1 MYELKLGTPSGDIL
15 IGLKPEAAEAVKQA
29 VFAALLAQAR
39 AEAQTAS
46 AGEEA
51 GKTAPKP
58 SRPRSAA
65 QTAYGGSNVNPDSP
79 MQKAIRA
86 ALDVSLPSP
95 SEPLTVAQ
103 VTALLGEFKEASVQV
118 ALGSFYREGKMSR
131 QRVGRAWG
139 YQWADRPPSV
149 VAAFPQVKLDNNGF
163 RVTLAAGEGIVK
175 GAVEE

>member
-1 MYELKLGTPSGDIL
+1 MYEVKLDAPSGAL
-15 IGLKPEAAEAVKQA
+15 IVGLTPDAAEAVKQA
-29 VFAALLAQAR
+29 VLRALLAQAR

-65 QTAYGGSNVNPDSP
+65 LTAYGGSNVNPDSP
-79 MQKAIRA
+79 MQRDIRA
-86 ALDVSLPSP
+86 ALSTSLTLR
-95 SEPLTVAQ
+95 SELQTVVQ
-103 VTALLGEFKEASVQV
+103 VTTLLGKFNEASVQV
-118 ALGSFYREGKMSR
+118 ALGSLYREGKMVR
-131 QRVGRAWG
+131 ERVGRAWG
-139 YQWADRPPSV
+139 YKWAASP
-149 VAAFPQVKLDNNGF
+149 VAAIPQVKLDSNGF